1 MITFQEAIICWSGP
15 LRSVN
20 TIFRGRLPNCEM
32 WVHRNQPFWL
42 ADRFCFLLGISTFF
56 IVGVIALAVTIVAVV
71 GVVAAAYF
79 CFSILPNCWQ
89 YIDFQTLILYK

>member
-1 MITFQEAIICWSGP
+1 MITFQEAVICWSGP

-32 WVHRNQPFWL
+32 WVHRNQPFRL
-42 ADRFCFLLGISTFF
+42 ADSFCFLLGISTFF

-79 CFSILPNCWQ
+79 CF
-89 YIDFQTLILYK
+89 